1 MSKDTLNLPIF
12 NKLYDV
18 SQKVKEL
25 KTQTT
30 LNSLTD
36 CDSWKLCDEIQAE
49 LQDISDI
56 LGNK

>member
-25 KTQTT
+25 KTETI

-36 CDSWKLCDEIQAE
+36 CEFWKLCDEIQAE
-49 LQDISDI
+49 LQDIADI
-56 LGNK
+56 LSEQ